1 MRKLYL
7 VLLCGLLCISN
18 LNAQTWNIGYPNAAD
33 VTATL
38 QDSTLAI
45 SGTGAM
51 VDWNQARNVPWDDWS
66 VRSSIRTLIVES
78 GVTTIGSNAFFNSTN
93 LNSVTISN
101 SVTSIGS
108 SAFFRCTN
116 LKNLIIEDGTS
127 TLTLNGTGT
136 NYAFYGCNPDTL
148 HLGRNI
154 NWLGSRQFG
163 TNIKYLTIGNNVTS
177 IGDWAFFHCTALA
190 SVIIGNN
197 VTTIG
202 NFAFQDCTS
211 LTSIIIP
218 NSVTTIGDRAFFNCT
233 ALASVIIGNSV
244 TTIGVQ
250 AFQDCTSLTSII
262 IPNSVTTIGD
272 RAFFHCT
279 ALISVIIGN
288 NVTTIGNSAFQDCT
302 SLTSIII
309 PNSVTTIGDRAFF
322 NCTALTSVI
331 IGNSVTTIG
340 VQAFMNCTNLT
351 SVTSLN
357 PVPPAVMTSAFLGV
371 NRELCTLYVVS
382 DKALAFYQNAE
393 IWRDF
398 LNIRALEP
406 SNIDVVNAT
415 EIQIFP
421 NPVTNELRIINHDWQ
436 QGDVVKL
443 FDMNGRLV
451 FSKGVSNTS
460 AQGELIIDI
469 SSQKS
474 GHYIL
479 HIGNR
484 TAKVVKL

>member
-233 ALASVIIGNSV
+233 AL
-244 TTIGVQ
+244 
-250 AFQDCTSLTSII
+250 
-262 IPNSVTTIGD
+262 
-272 RAFFHCT
+272 
-279 ALISVIIGN
+279 
-288 NVTTIGNSAFQDCT
+288 
-302 SLTSIII
+302 
-309 PNSVTTIGDRAFF
+309 
-322 NCTALTSVI
+322 TSVI